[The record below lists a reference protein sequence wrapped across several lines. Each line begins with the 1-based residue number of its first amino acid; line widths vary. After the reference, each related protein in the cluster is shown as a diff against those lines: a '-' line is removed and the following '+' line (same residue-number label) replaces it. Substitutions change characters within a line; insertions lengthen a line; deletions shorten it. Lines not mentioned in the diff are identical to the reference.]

1 MKMKNF
7 YLSCLSLA
15 ILCCSLIAKGQ
26 ISISSADLPN
36 LQETY
41 TRANA
46 LNLEGFDFSATGA
59 DYTWDF
65 SSLESLNSNTLDFV
79 SVGDAPFAYQFLFNN
94 PFDQD
99 YLANLVVETEG
110 FDTGTDITLDDFYQF
125 YKLTDDAYSIVGY
138 GATISGFPVP
148 AKTDPIDVVYSLPI
162 EFGDTHSSYSEWLIE
177 IPSLA
182 TYLLKQ
188 DRSYEVDGY
197 GTLVL
202 PDGSYD
208 VLRLKMDILSQDS
221 LVIPQFEIDV
231 EFDRE
236 ATEYQWLALEEGV
249 PVLQA
254 TENFGVISAITYKSD
269 EVIDNVEESLPFTFA
284 MYPNP
289 ANELLWVNT
298 GTTETS
304 SIQVYDAFGKLV
316 LEENNI
322 SVRAP
327 VAIDQLSAGVYHVQ
341 CSNALGTA
349 VRQLIKK

>member
-1 MKMKNF
+1 MKKF
-7 YLSCLSLA
+7 SRFAVILILLSS
-15 ILCCSLIAKGQ
+15 SLIAKAQ
-26 ISISSADLPN
+26 ISITSDDMPA
-36 LQETY
+36 LQGDY
-41 TRANA
+41 LRANA
-46 LNLEGFDFSATGA
+46 LNLDGFDFAATGEN
-59 DYTWDF
+59 YNWDF
-65 SSLESLNSNTLDFV
+65 SSLESQNSNTLDFV

-94 PFDQD
+94 PFDPEYGAD
-99 YLANLVVETEG
+99 LVIETDG
-110 FDTGTDITLDDFYQF
+110 FDTGTDISLDNFYQF

-162 EFGDTHSSYSEWLIE
+162 EFGDNHNSYSEWLIE

-231 EFDRE
+231 EFERE
-236 ATEYQWLALEEGV
+236 STEYHWLALGEGV

-254 TENFGVISAITYKSD
+254 TERFGVISAITYKSD
-269 EVIDNVEESLPFTFA
+269 EVIDNISELSSFTFA

-289 ANELLWVNT
+289 AQEILWIQ
-298 GTTETS
+298 S
-304 SIQVYDAFGKLV
+304 SSSESSAVKIFDAFGKLT
-316 LEENNI
+316 LEENFI
-322 SVRAP
+322 VGRA
-327 VAIDQLSAGVYHVQ
+327 ALDIAELASGVYYV
-341 CSNALGTA
+341 NFTNGNGTST
-349 VRQLIKK
+349 QKLIKN